1 MEKIC
6 LSQRRIDEIKNVCRK
21 YGNDPGELI
30 NILHGVQDTLG
41 YLPKEVQE
49 LIALELGISA
59 ARVYGVVSFYSF
71 FTMKPKG
78 KYPISV
84 CMGTACY
91 VRGGEKV
98 LDEFRRQLGIEV
110 GGTTPDGLFSLDS
123 LRCLRTRSGRD
134 DRTPGLW
141 TAQGDRCQRYP
152 RRNAGPRKRDLTT
165 RYYVK

>member
-21 YGNDPGELI
+21 YGNAPGELI

-71 FTMKPKG
+71 FSMKP
-78 KYPISV
+78 
-84 CMGTACY
+84 
-91 VRGGEKV
+91 
-98 LDEFRRQLGIEV
+98 
-110 GGTTPDGLFSLDS
+110 
-123 LRCLRTRSGRD
+123 
-134 DRTPGLW
+134 
-141 TAQGDRCQRYP
+141 
-152 RRNAGPRKRDLTT
+152 
-165 RYYVK
+165 

>member
-91 VRGGEKV
+91 VKGGGDV
-98 LDEFRRQLGIEV
+98 LERIKKRLGIEP
-110 GGTTPDGLFSLDS
+110 GGTPPDGRFSLEATRCIGACGLAPVMTINEDVYGRLTPDEVDKILDKY
-123 LRCLRTRSGRD
+123 L
-134 DRTPGLW
+134 
-141 TAQGDRCQRYP
+141 
-152 RRNAGPRKRDLTT
+152 
-165 RYYVK
+165 

>member
-6 LSQRRIDEIKNVCRK
+6 LSQRRIDEIKNICRK

-91 VRGGEKV
+91 VKGSKNILERLAKELDVKV
-98 LDEFRRQLGIEV
+98 GS
-110 GGTTPDGLFSLDS
+110 TTKDGRFTLRDT
-123 LRCLRTRSGRD
+123 RCLGACGLAPVIMINDDVYGRLVPD
-134 DRTPGLW
+134 DIP
-141 TAQGDRCQRYP
+141 AIIEKYIP
-152 RRNAGPRKRDLTT
+152 AE
-165 RYYVK
+165 

>member
-98 LDEFRRQLGIEV
+98 LDEFRRQLEMCIRDRSC
-110 GGTTPDGLFSLDS
+110 P
-123 LRCLRTRSGRD
+123 RSGFR
-134 DRTPGLW
+134 W
-141 TAQGDRCQRYP
+141 T
-152 RRNAGPRKRDLTT
+152 NAASPPEPKRSSQHSSKNWPP
-165 RYYVK
+165 VASGAS